1 MRELGVVQ
9 ADGIVLGPEPR
20 QPPAAEPPS
29 TASER
34 AEFER
39 QQLRE
44 SKLDALRWRIPG
56 TSDADLERFLPS
68 ELRNDS

>member
-56 TSDADLERFLPS
+56 TLDADLERFLPS
-68 ELRNDS
+68 ELRNAS

>member
-20 QPPAAEPPS
+20 GAPAVEPPS

-39 QQLRE
+39 QQRRE
-44 SKLDALRWRIPG
+44 AELDALRWRIPG
-56 TSDADLERFLPS
+56 AADADLERFLPS
-68 ELRNDS
+68 ELRNAS